1 MAQALT
7 VKFGEQALLIG
18 DGATPEVFSAPCGI
32 TSLTKSTSTNTS
44 DIDIPDCDDPDLV
57 IWLGIDEVS
66 KRMTLTFSGTIAQQ
80 SLALWQDWELNGG
93 LRNVRWLR
101 NLTNLDL
108 RGYLE
113 GPALLT
119 EFEETSEAR
128 GRYTFTGTII
138 FDGKPV
144 WVALPAAPA
153 NSVAPTF
160 TGTLQE
166 GEVQT
171 TVTGT
176 WTGTPTFTY
185 QWERSPNGAGSWT
198 AISGATSSTYT
209 AVAGDVGNFL
219 RVRVSGTNTG
229 GSTNVYSASRGPIT
243 A

>member
-1 MAQALT
+1 MASANT
-7 VKFGEQALLIG
+7 IKFGEQALLVG
-18 DGATPEVFSAPCGI
+18 DGATPEVFSSPCGI

-80 SLALWQDWELNGG
+80 SLALWQEWELDGG

-144 WVALPAAPA
+144 WVPLPAAPA

-160 TGTLQE
+160 TGTLTSGQ
-166 GEVQT
+166 VLT

-198 AISGATSSTYT
+198 EISAATAATYT
-209 AVAGDVGNFL
+209 AGAPDVGNFL
-219 RVRVSGTNTG
+219 RVRVSGTNAG
-229 GSTNVYSASRGPIT
+229 GTTNVYSASRGPVT

>member
-1 MAQALT
+1 MASAIT

-18 DGATPEVFSAPCGI
+18 DGADPEVFSAPCGI

-44 DIDIPDCDDPDLV
+44 DVDIPDCDDPDV
-57 IWLGIDEVS
+57 VVWLGIDEVS

-80 SLALWQDWELNGG
+80 SLALWQAWELDGG

-108 RGYLE
+108 RGHLS

-119 EFEETSEAR
+119 EFEETAESR

-144 WVALPAAPA
+144 WTPLPAAPV
-153 NSVAPTF
+153 NTVAPTF
-160 TGTLQE
+160 TGTLADT
-166 GEVQT
+166 EVQT
-171 TVTGT
+171 AVTGT
-176 WTGTPTFTY
+176 WTGTPTFEY
-185 QWERSPNGAGSWT
+185 QWERSPNGSSGWAS
-198 AISGATSSTYT
+198 ISGATASTYT
-209 AVAGDVGNFL
+209 AVTADVGNYL
-219 RVRVSGTNTG
+219 RFRLSGTNG
-229 GSTNVYSASRGPIT
+229 GGTTVVYSPSRGPIT